1 MVFMNK
7 KNVYARLTCR
17 IQGTTSPL
25 HTLTHTTTANMFI
38 FTVPQNHC
46 VVLEMFGKPV
56 SVKTSGLH
64 MRIPFL
70 QKPKRVDH
78 WDRTHKN
85 GKYIELTE
93 QILDTPPRQC
103 VTKDNTTVDIS
114 CIIRWRITDPIKALY
129 EVENLHKSL
138 MELALNEVRS
148 IIGSRNL
155 DELLSSRAELSDKI
169 VLAIATTA
177 TRWGLSITSV
187 EIQELTADKE
197 TQKAMLEQMKA
208 ERLSRAIRLNAEAER
223 DAAIMRAEGAKEALR
238 LIAEADALYV
248 NTLAKT
254 LGAEGAMRALV
265 NRQTLEGYTTITKNP
280 ASKVYLPSHMP
291 AMLNI
296 KEGE

>member
-1 MVFMNK
+1 
-7 KNVYARLTCR
+7 
-17 IQGTTSPL
+17 
-25 HTLTHTTTANMFI
+25 MFI

-78 WDRTHKN
+78 WERTHKQ
-85 GKYIELTE
+85 GKFIELTE
-93 QILDTPPRQC
+93 QILDTAPRQC
-103 VTKDNTTVDIS
+103 VTKDNATVDIS

-138 MELALNEVRS
+138 TELVLNEVRS

-155 DELLSSRAELSDKI
+155 DELLSSRSELSEKI
-169 VLAIATTA
+169 VLSIATTA

-208 ERLSRAIRLNAEAER
+208 ERISRALRLNAQAER
-223 DAAIMRAEGAKEALR
+223 DAAIMRAEGAKEAMR
-238 LIAEADALYV
+238 LIAEADSAYV
-248 NTLAKT
+248 NALAQT
-254 LGAEGAMRALV
+254 LGADGAMKALI
-265 NRQTLEGYTTITKNP
+265 NRQTLEGYATITKND
-280 ASKVYLPSHMP
+280 ASKVYLPANVP
-291 AMLNI
+291 AMINI
-296 KEGE
+296 KEGV